1 MLRNR
6 QLAKLKENIRKCEEY
21 KVKVAKAVGMLKLQ
35 YAAGR
40 IAKDEHEKNLSKI
53 LEGKSVGYWN
63 DYYDGL
69 ISGYNSK
76 ISSVRKKYSYS
87 IFTVLL
93 LAVSLVVLMNLGQFT
108 GKVVYNGASQQGYV
122 DRGGACNYGTAGL
135 IIDTS
140 TDNSVYFSQGP
151 FNGAYSTAFNW
162 QTGRDIIY
170 IDLGPVAEARSDMQ
184 SITVTWNGRFSK
196 TTGTGKPP
204 TDVGIAWYNW
214 ATGSWIQYDQGI
226 VSQAEKTSTIIITDP
241 LLIQAMVSAETS
253 GYVRIGFQAMGTTTQ
268 CNSLVLT
275 DLSSSA
281 IVIQARPTTT
291 STSTSTTSTT
301 STSTSTTV
309 LVTTTTTSTSTSSST
324 TIPGTTTTSTILPS
338 PPGQVLVTVAASIG
352 ISVDSIYSISNFA
365 TLAIGTIDDTL
376 DNNPTPILV
385 RNEGSVLVDMQLS
398 ATSLWSGISA
408 VPSDYRFS
416 IDVPDPLVFTS
427 TGTGQPA
434 DSCSP
439 LQCFNAAGTILS
451 PTNMPISPTLP
462 ANAINNLD
470 FSDTNDEAEINIYI
484 HVPNDEPAGSKASTL
499 TITGVDAST
508 F

>member
-6 QLAKLKENIRKCEEY
+6 PLAKLKENIRKCEEY
-21 KVKVAKAVGMLKLQ
+21 KVKIAKAVGMLKLQ
-35 YAAGR
+35 YVAGR
-40 IAKDEHEKNLSKI
+40 ITKEEHDKNLSKI
-53 LEGKSVGYWN
+53 LEGKSTDYWN

-87 IFTVLL
+87 IFTALL
-93 LAVSLVVLMNLGQFT
+93 LAASLVVLMNLGQFT
-108 GKVVYNGASQQGYV
+108 GEAVYNGASQQGYI

-140 TDNSVYFSQGP
+140 TDDSVYFSQGP
-151 FNGAYSTAFNW
+151 FNGAYSTTFDW

-184 SITVTWNGRFSK
+184 SITIIWNGRFSK

-214 ATGSWIQYDQGI
+214 VDGSWTQYDQGI
-226 VSQAEKTSTIIITDP
+226 VSQAEKTSTITITDP

-281 IVIQARPTTT
+281 IVIQAKPTTT
-291 STSTSTTSTT
+291 STSTS
-301 STSTSTTV
+301 STSTS
-309 LVTTTTTSTSTSSST
+309 TTTSTSTSSST
-324 TIPGTTTTSTILPS
+324 TVSTSTSTTSLSTSTSTTSTVLPS
-338 PPGQVLVTVAASIG
+338 QPGQVLVTVAASIG
-352 ISVDSIYSISNFA
+352 ISVDSVYSTSNFA
-365 TLAIGTIDDTL
+365 TLAINTIDDTL
-376 DNNPTPILV
+376 DNNPAPILI

-398 ATSLWSGISA
+398 ATSLWSGTSA
-408 VPSDYRFS
+408 VPTDYKFS

-451 PTNMPISPTLP
+451 PTNMPISPALP